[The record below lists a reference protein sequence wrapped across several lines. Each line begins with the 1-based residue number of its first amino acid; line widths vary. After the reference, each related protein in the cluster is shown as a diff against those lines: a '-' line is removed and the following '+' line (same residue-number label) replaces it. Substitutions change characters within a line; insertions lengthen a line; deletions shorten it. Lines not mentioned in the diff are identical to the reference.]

1 MSETEQTLAAGAT
14 IGNKPVNQDAIAVAR
29 NEGAG
34 LVAILVADGVGSHF
48 GAEVASAMVVA
59 KFREALERAVSPCE
73 IDIPSLFFDARTHL
87 ERHVK
92 EHAGDLPTDLDWRNA
107 FGTTLL
113 CGVETDDHIIL
124 GYVGNGGIF
133 HLRGNFNCFP
143 PSQLLPWTAV
153 NYLNPH
159 SLSQDGKNI
168 LYDVLSVDPEHRM
181 TPTVL
186 SLRKSRDRFGDI
198 VMICSDGLYS
208 YDQVPIGKD
217 DQDHIWISGEESV
230 AVFFQHLSRFF
241 SGEEYTDQALQAA
254 LEEYL
259 AAIKARGLV
268 ADDCTLG
275 VMVTGAAL
283 RFQRSLGG
291 MPSGEGYR

>member
-1 MSETEQTLAAGAT
+1 MSETERTLAAAAT
-14 IGNKPVNQDAIAVAR
+14 IGNKPVNQDAFAVAR
-29 NEGAG
+29 NGDAG

-59 KFREALERAVSPCE
+59 KLREALETAVSPCE

-92 EHAGDLPTDLDWRNA
+92 QHAGDLPADLDWHNA

-113 CGVETDDHIIL
+113 CGVERNDHIIL

-159 SLSQDGKNI
+159 SFSQDGKNI
-168 LYDVLSVDPEHRM
+168 LYDVLSVNPEHEM

-186 SLRKSRDRFGDI
+186 NLRKSRDRFGDI

-217 DQDHIWISGEESV
+217 DQDHIWISGEQSV
-230 AVFFQHLSRFF
+230 ALFFQYLNRFF
-241 SGEEYTDQALQAA
+241 TGDEYTDRTLQAA

-259 AAIKARGLV
+259 AEIRARGLV
-268 ADDCTLG
+268 ADDCTLA

-283 RFQRSLGG
+283 RFQRSLRGV
-291 MPSGEGYR
+291 PSGEI

>member
-1 MSETEQTLAAGAT
+1 MSETQRTLAAAAT
-14 IGNKPVNQDAIAVAR
+14 IGNKHVNQDAFAVAR
-29 NEGAG
+29 NEEAG

-59 KFREALERAVSPCE
+59 NLRKALEQTVSPCE
-73 IDIPSLFFDARTHL
+73 IDIPSLFLDARTHL

-92 EHAGDLPTDLDWRNA
+92 QHAGDLPADLDWQNA

-113 CGVETDDHIIL
+113 CGVERSDHIIL

-159 SLSQDGKNI
+159 SFSQDGKNI
-168 LYDVLSVDPEHRM
+168 LYDVVSVNPEHEM

-186 SLRKSRDRFGDI
+186 SLRKSGDRFGDI

-217 DQDHIWISGEESV
+217 DQDHIWISGEQSV
-230 AVFFQHLSRFF
+230 TLFFQHLNRFF
-241 SGEEYTDQALQAA
+241 TGEEYTDQALQAA
-254 LEEYL
+254 LEGYL
-259 AAIKARGLV
+259 AEIKARGLV
-268 ADDCTLG
+268 TDDCTLG

-283 RFQRSLGG
+283 RFQRSLRG
-291 MPSGEGYR
+291 MPLGEVWR